1 MSVIDADTHVD
12 ESESTWAALEGTPYA
27 KYMPVTVTMSDD
39 EANRAGFNTTTRRSW
54 VVEGRLQN
62 RAVRDEINHPP
73 RVRRELDDVEG
84 RVAHMDEMGVDI
96 QVIFPTFFIR
106 HNTDN
111 AEAEWALATTY
122 NRWLAEKCAP
132 TNGRLQWAAV
142 LPWLSPEM
150 GIEELRWAKEHGAC
164 GIFKRGFDI
173 GRKVTDPH
181 FFPVYE
187 EANRLDMS
195 LCIHTGHPLP
205 SREWDRGFPIMYAF
219 AELVTSKVPEMFPNL
234 RFGFIES
241 GASWIPYVMSQLGAT
256 KRAALRGTG
265 TTLPELCD
273 LDPDI
278 FRKNRCL
285 HHHRPHRRR
294 GVAPEVPH
302 RGQPDDRHGL
312 QPHRHLRQPE
322 RTQRGA
328 QLGGRGPDRQRPGR
342 EDPQHQLAGV
352 LRVVGPG

>member
-12 ESESTWAALEGTPYA
+12 ESDATWAALEGTPYA
-27 KYMPVTVTMSDD
+27 KYMPVTVHMSDE

-106 HNTDN
+106 HNTQN

-122 NRWLAEKCAP
+122 NRWLADKCAP

-142 LPWLSPEM
+142 LPWLNPEM
-150 GIEELRWAKEHGAC
+150 SIEELRWAKENGAC

-187 EANRLDMS
+187 EANRLDMP

-265 TTLPELCD
+265 TALPQLCD

-278 FRKNRCL
+278 FRKNRCYITIDPIDDVEAL
-285 HHHRPHRRR
+285 LKFHTEDHLIIGTDYSHTDISANLS
-294 GVAPEVPH
+294 GINEVH
-302 RGQPDDRHGL
+302 NWVDEGRINTEQAEKILNTNSRVFYGL
-312 QPHRHLRQPE
+312 
-322 RTQRGA
+322 
-328 QLGGRGPDRQRPGR
+328 
-342 EDPQHQLAGV
+342 
-352 LRVVGPG
+352 